1 MEANKIVIIGD
12 GEKAIKCYCFFT
24 KYGFNVAFFI
34 SDTRKSMLFDTP
46 VFKFSGMGNEKLAG
60 LGCPII
66 FATTNPIFKF
76 VVKRRLRRLGA
87 REGLL
92 IQHSYFYSS
101 WMEKLIDSL
110 SFSSKAFP
118 NEYVKG
124 ILDNYPASGHDA
136 VKTLAVYVSE
146 KIKQDINNDQKTLG
160 VFYPGAP
167 YRENLGSS
175 EMYDKIRQKGYNVV
189 FLFGKICGDEFEKRP
204 YSYYVGN
211 GIIRYL
217 DFIDIF
223 IIPTIMRGLPE
234 RAKKVNFVHD
244 IYDSPAG
251 KITAPRKSIFGPP
264 RESPWLDEMDYSF
277 LPCDAVMPKNKIS
290 PDLISPYV
298 RKKPYCCIP
307 GGYMKL
313 DSNLRYF
320 ENSKVPVDS
329 IIYAPTVIGGEFAKY
344 VSLPEYGEKIV
355 GTLLDNF
362 TDYKI
367 IFRPH
372 PGTLS
377 TKYAAN
383 IVKRFSS
390 NSRFV
395 FDSNPSF
402 YMDNY
407 CRSRLMVTDMSGTAY
422 TYAFTTLRPV
432 VFFSHNEREVDK
444 AFRVRYFPDRDKI
457 GYVATTIDELREKVA
472 LTLEHID
479 ELEEQ
484 VKEFRSSQ
492 MFNVGRAED
501 YFVENFH
508 CIAEDIKNNDWQ
520 YVISPLSRSKKREIS
535 AMTIRRKVEDL
546 LPLSVRLMIE
556 SKPWPSR
563 IASKILWLLRL
574 VSRE

>member
-12 GEKAIKCYCFFT
+12 GEKAIKCYRFFT

-34 SDTRKSMLFDTP
+34 SESRESMLFDTP
-46 VFKFSGMGNEKLAG
+46 VFKFGEMDNEKLAG
-60 LGCPII
+60 LDCPII

-101 WMEKLIDSL
+101 WMEKLVDLL
-110 SFSSKAFP
+110 SFNSKAVP
-118 NEYVKG
+118 NEYVKC
-124 ILDNYPASGHDA
+124 ILDNYPASGHNA
-136 VKTLAVYVSE
+136 VRTLAGYISQ
-146 KIKQDINNDQKTLG
+146 KIRQDIKNDQKTLG
-160 VFYPGAP
+160 VFYPGSA
-167 YRENLGSS
+167 YRENLGSN
-175 EMYDKIRQKGYNVV
+175 EMYDKIRQRGYNVV
-189 FLFGKICGDEFEKRP
+189 FLFGEICDDEFEKRP
-204 YSYYVGN
+204 YSYYVGYD
-211 GIIRYL
+211 IIRYL

-223 IIPTIMRGLPE
+223 IIPRIMRWLPE

-251 KITAPRKSIFGPP
+251 KLTAPRKSIFGPP
-264 RESPWLDEMDYSF
+264 RESPELDEMDYSF
-277 LPCDAVMPKNKIS
+277 LPCDAVMPRNKRS

-307 GGYMKL
+307 GGYVKL

-320 ENSKVPVDS
+320 ENSRVPVDS

-372 PGTLS
+372 PYTVS
-377 TKYAAN
+377 TEYVAG

-402 YMDNY
+402 YLDNY
-407 CRSRLMVTDMSGTAY
+407 CRSRLMITDMSGTAY

-432 VFFSHNEREVDK
+432 VFFSHNERNVEE
-444 AFRVRYFPDRDKI
+444 AFKVRYFQDRNKI
-457 GYVATTIDELREKVA
+457 GYVATSIDELNEKVA
-472 LTLEHID
+472 FTLAHID
-479 ELEEQ
+479 KLEEQ

-501 YFVENFH
+501 YFVDNFH
-508 CIAEDIKNNDWQ
+508 CIAEDVKNNDWQ
-520 YVISPLSRSKKREIS
+520 YVISPLSRSKNIEIS
-535 AMTIRRKVEDL
+535 PMTIRRKVEDL
-546 LPLSVRLMIE
+546 LPLSIRLMIGNM
-556 SKPWPSR
+556 PWPSR
-563 IASKILWLLRL
+563 ISSRILWLLGLR
-574 VSRE
+574 